1 MGQNQKKIIAI
12 GGGGFTHRS
21 DEVLDKFVINQCKK
35 KQINFGFL
43 PTASEDNKDKIKL
56 FYSELNK
63 YNIQLSHFELCSSSN
78 GFEEWL
84 IAQDIIY
91 IGGGNTKFMIK
102 VWEDNNL
109 IKVFKDAYNSGII
122 LSGISAG
129 AVCWFDWIL
138 SDSAGPGYNPLR
150 GINILSGSCTPHSS
164 VPERMTQYQLDIK
177 NSKLPPGIAID
188 DGVAVLFVNGS
199 AKEVCTARNDCDAY
213 FIDKNSKISL
223 NEYIN
228 KL

>member
-1 MGQNQKKIIAI
+1 MI
-12 GGGGFTHRS
+12 S
-21 DEVLDKFVINQCKK
+21 VKK

-56 FYSELNK
+56 FYSELDK

-84 IAQDIIY
+84 MAQDIIY

-109 IKVFKDAYNSGII
+109 IKLFKDAYNSGII

-138 SDSAGPGYNPLR
+138 SDSAGPGFNPMR

-164 VPERMTQYQLDIK
+164 MPERMTQYQLDIK

-188 DGVAVLFVNGS
+188 DGVAVLFVDGS
-199 AKEVCTARNDCDAY
+199 AKEVCTARNGCDAY

>member
-21 DEVLDKFVINQCKK
+21 DEVLDKFVIDQCKK

-109 IKVFKDAYNSGII
+109 IKVFKDAYNSGVI

-188 DGVAVLFVNGS
+188 AVSYTHLR
-199 AKEVCTARNDCDAY
+199 AHETPDHR
-213 FIDKNSKISL
+213 
-223 NEYIN
+223 E
-228 KL
+228 

>member
-21 DEVLDKFVINQCKK
+21 DEVLDKFVIDQCKK

-56 FYSELNK
+56 FYSELDK
-63 YNIQLSHFELCSSSN
+63 YNIQLSHFELCSSIN

-84 IAQDIIY
+84 MAQDIIY

-109 IKVFKDAYNSGII
+109 IKLFIDAYNSGII

-188 DGVAVLFVNGS
+188 DGVAVLFVDGS
-199 AKEVCTARNDCDAY
+199 AKVLFVGLIGSYQILRDQVT
-213 FIDKNSKISL
+213 IH
-223 NEYIN
+223 
-228 KL
+228 

>member
-1 MGQNQKKIIAI
+1 MGQNHKKIIAI

-21 DEVLDKFVINQCKK
+21 DEVLDKFVIDQCKK

-56 FYSELNK
+56 FYSELDK
-63 YNIQLSHFELCSSSN
+63 YNIQLSHFELCSSTN
-78 GFEEWL
+78 GFKEWL
-84 IAQDIIY
+84 VAQDIIY
-91 IGGGNTKFMIK
+91 IGGGNTKFMI
-102 VWEDNNL
+102 
-109 IKVFKDAYNSGII
+109 KDAYNSGII

-199 AKEVCTARNDCDAY
+199 AKEVFSASNDCDAY

>member
-1 MGQNQKKIIAI
+1 MGQNHKKIIAI

-21 DEVLDKFVINQCKK
+21 DEVLDKFVIDQCKK

-56 FYSELNK
+56 FYSELDK

-84 IAQDIIY
+84 MAQDIIY

-109 IKVFKDAYNSGII
+109 IKLFKDAYNSGII

-138 SDSAGPGYNPLR
+138 SDSVGPGYN
-150 GINILSGSCTPHSS
+150 LSLIH
-164 VPERMTQYQLDIK
+164 I
-177 NSKLPPGIAID
+177 
-188 DGVAVLFVNGS
+188 
-199 AKEVCTARNDCDAY
+199 
-213 FIDKNSKISL
+213 
-223 NEYIN
+223 
-228 KL
+228 

>member
-21 DEVLDKFVINQCKK
+21 DEVLDKFVIDQCKK

-56 FYSELNK
+56 FYSELGK

-199 AKEVCTARNDCDAY
+199 AKEVCSARNDCDAY
-213 FIDKNSKISL
+213 FIDKNNKISL

>member
-1 MGQNQKKIIAI
+1 M
-12 GGGGFTHRS
+12 
-21 DEVLDKFVINQCKK
+21 
-35 KQINFGFL
+35 
-43 PTASEDNKDKIKL
+43 
-56 FYSELNK
+56 
-63 YNIQLSHFELCSSSN
+63 
-78 GFEEWL
+78 
-84 IAQDIIY
+84 
-91 IGGGNTKFMIK
+91 
-102 VWEDNNL
+102 
-109 IKVFKDAYNSGII
+109 
-122 LSGISAG
+122 SGISAG

-199 AKEVCTARNDCDAY
+199 AKEVCSARNDCDAY

>member
-1 MGQNQKKIIAI
+1 M
-12 GGGGFTHRS
+12 
-21 DEVLDKFVINQCKK
+21 
-35 KQINFGFL
+35 
-43 PTASEDNKDKIKL
+43 
-56 FYSELNK
+56 
-63 YNIQLSHFELCSSSN
+63 
-78 GFEEWL
+78 
-84 IAQDIIY
+84 AQDIIY

-109 IKVFKDAYNSGII
+109 IKVFKDAYNSGVI

-199 AKEVCTARNDCDAY
+199 AKEVCSARNDCDAY